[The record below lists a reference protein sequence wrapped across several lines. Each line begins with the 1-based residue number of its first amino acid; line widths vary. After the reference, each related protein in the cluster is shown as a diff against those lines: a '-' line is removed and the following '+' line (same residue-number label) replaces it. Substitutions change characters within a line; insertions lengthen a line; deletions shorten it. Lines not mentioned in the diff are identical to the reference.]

1 MVIIIMNFHALST
14 QETMD
19 KLHTSER
26 GLTRM
31 AAQERLKKY
40 GFNKLKEPK
49 KKGLLVRFLLQ
60 FKDFTVLILLAA
72 AVVSFITSYVNGE
85 GDAADSIIIL
95 LIVIV
100 NAVIGVTQESR
111 AQHAID
117 ALKNMSAPHAQ
128 VLRDGKRC
136 KVESEELVPGDIIF
150 LETGDFVPAD
160 ARLITDSALKTE
172 ESALTGESVSSE
184 KSAHEILPEKA
195 PIGDRKNMVFSATV
209 VTSGH
214 ATAVV
219 TDTGMNTQVGKIANL
234 ISNQE
239 TPDTPLQVR
248 LARVGKILGI
258 GALVIC
264 GVIFLVGVLQK
275 TPVLDSFM
283 LAVSLAVA
291 AIPEGLP
298 AIVTIVLS
306 IGVQRMARQNAI
318 IRNLP
323 AVETLGSATVI
334 CSDKTGTL
342 TQNKMTVTA
351 FSDADG
357 EAPLNGERAK
367 DALMFAALCC
377 NSVLEESSGKIHAVG
392 EPTENALVT
401 AAAKNGL
408 KKTVLEKKY
417 PRIKEEPFSSVTKQM
432 ATLHKYNNGY
442 RVIVKGAPDVLLKL
456 CDKVIINNSEQP
468 LTSGRRQKI
477 TDENKHMAE
486 NALRVIA
493 VAYRDVTSP
502 QIVTNGLTFCGLLGM
517 IDPPRKEVRNAV
529 KTCKSAGIVPVM
541 ITGDHALTAEA
552 IAKKLGISNGNPPV
566 TGEQLENMSQNE
578 LEQKVKT
585 TRVFARVSPEHKVR
599 IVKAFRKN
607 GEVTAMTG
615 DGVNDAPAL
624 KAADIGC
631 AMGKSGTD
639 VAKNAADMILTDDNF
654 ATIVNAAEQGR
665 GIYDN
670 VRKSVHFLLS
680 CNIGEILVIFVATV
694 LGLPAPLL
702 PIQLLWV
709 NLVTDSLPA
718 MALGVEKPDRD
729 IMRRKPVP
737 AESSLFSGGLG
748 FDIMIEGMMV
758 GSLAFLSFIIGKVCF
773 GAENVILGRTMA
785 FAVLS
790 LSQLVHAFNTRSD
803 NSLFKIGFFSNSKMV
818 ISFIICTVL
827 QTSVIAIPNL
837 AALFNVVP
845 LNLVQWL
852 IVSSLSLFPLLAV
865 ECGKILH
872 NRNETDS
879 YRT

>member
-1 MVIIIMNFHALST
+1 MNFHALSVS
-14 QETMD
+14 EAMD

-40 GFNKLKEPK
+40 GLNKLKEPK
-49 KKGLLVRFLLQ
+49 KKSLLVRFLLQ

-72 AVVSFITSYVNGE
+72 AVVSFFTSYIDGS
-85 GDAADSIIIL
+85 GDTVDSIIIL

-100 NAVIGVTQESR
+100 NAVIGVTQESK

-128 VLRDGKRC
+128 VLRDGKRI
-136 KVESEELVPGDIIF
+136 KINSEELVPGDIIF

-160 ARLITDSALKTE
+160 ARLISDSALKTE
-172 ESALTGESVSSE
+172 ESALTGESVSSD

-195 PIGDRKNMVFSATV
+195 PLGDMKNMVFSATV

-214 ATAVV
+214 GTAVV

-234 ISNQE
+234 ITNQE

-248 LARVGKILGI
+248 LAKVGKILGI
-258 GALVIC
+258 GALAIC
-264 GVIFLVGVLQK
+264 GVIFLVGVWQK

-318 IRNLP
+318 VRNLP

-357 EAPLNGERAK
+357 EAPLNSERAK
-367 DALMFAALCC
+367 NALTLAALCC
-377 NSVLEESSGKIHAVG
+377 NSILEENKGEITVTG

-401 AAAKNGL
+401 AAGENKINKNM
-408 KKTVLEKKY
+408 LEKKY
-417 PRIKEEPFSSVTKQM
+417 PRLREEPFSSVTKRM

-456 CDKVIINNSEQP
+456 CDNVLVNNTEHP
-468 LTSGRRQKI
+468 LSSQRRQKI
-477 TDENKHMAE
+477 TNENKRMAE
-486 NALRVIA
+486 QALRVIA
-493 VAYRDVTSP
+493 VAYKDVSSP
-502 QIVTNGLTFCGLLGM
+502 QIVSDGFTFCGLLGM

-529 KTCKSAGIVPVM
+529 KTCKSAGIMPVM

-552 IAKKLGISNGNPPV
+552 IAKKLGISNGNPPI

-599 IVKAFRKN
+599 IVKAFKKN

-718 MALGVEKPDRD
+718 MALGVEKTDRD
-729 IMRRKPVP
+729 IMRRKPIP
-737 AESSLFSGGLG
+737 ANSSLFSGGLG

-758 GSLAFLSFIIGKVCF
+758 GSLAFLAFIIGRVCF
-773 GAENVILGRTMA
+773 GAENIILGRTMA

-803 NSLFKIGFFSNSKMV
+803 RSIFKIGFFSNRKMV

-827 QTSVIAIPNL
+827 QTSVIAIPSL

-845 LNLVQWL
+845 LNTVQWL
-852 IVSSLSLFPLLAV
+852 IVSMLSLFPLLAV

-872 NRNETDS
+872 NRNKSDS
-879 YRT
+879 YRA